1 MLARLS
7 SDTSVGKKVMG
18 PGSWNEEQESR
29 FKKRYLPFPQPM
41 SKPTEPGGRVLRK
54 RSMMGQGC
62 DLGYHQPLKAL
73 I

>member
-7 SDTSVGKKVMG
+7 SDTSEGKKVMG

-29 FKKRYLPFPQPM
+29 FKKRYFAYL
-41 SKPTEPGGRVLRK
+41 SEPR
-54 RSMMGQGC
+54 
-62 DLGYHQPLKAL
+62 